1 MEWFH
6 YNYDMIEAGEI
17 RGERKG
23 KKEEQKYSIRN
34 LYEIALKNDA
44 KNEDVLA
51 LIEQKYPEYSSSE
64 IQEILNEYQSRMG
77 NSTEAAAYGM
87 VSLQL

>member
-1 MEWFH
+1 MEWFR

-34 LYEIALKNDA
+34 LYEIALKNGA

-51 LIEQKYPEYSSSE
+51 LIEQKYPEYSTSA
-64 IQEILNEYQSRMG
+64 IHEILNI
-77 NSTEAAAYGM
+77 
-87 VSLQL
+87 

>member
-1 MEWFH
+1 MEWFR

-17 RGERKG
+17 KGERKGRAEG

-34 LYEIALKNDA
+34 LYEIALKNGA

-64 IQEILNEYQSRMG
+64 IHEILNI
-77 NSTEAAAYGM
+77 
-87 VSLQL
+87 